1 MPATCVAGIF
11 FRAPVAHRQYVADDG
26 KRLEAVPFEFVGRA
40 DDCGGGYAAGSR
52 IVTAASGHPRR

>member
-1 MPATCVAGIF
+1 
-11 FRAPVAHRQYVADDG
+11 VAHRQYVADDG

-52 IVTAASGHPRR
+52 IVTAASGHPRRWCCWWRL